1 MRILVSG
8 GAGYIGS
15 HTCLELLE
23 QGHEVVVFDNF
34 CNSSIESLNRV
45 KKITGKEIDVLR
57 SAWKAIDLKLIDYD
71 LKRPRAYANK
81 MFVFDA
87 DKVLKMLGCEGYYI
101 EKVDELPK
109 GYDGYY
115 IVRYTLEGVTHFV
128 LPDYNSL
135 TYSNT
140 VANGRKSKYYLVKK
154 R

>member
-1 MRILVSG
+1 M
-8 GAGYIGS
+8 
-15 HTCLELLE
+15 
-23 QGHEVVVFDNF
+23 
-34 CNSSIESLNRV
+34 
-45 KKITGKEIDVLR
+45 KITEINAIQDLASCTGSDACYFICLCAVAEKITNKEIDILR
-57 SAWKAIDLKLIDYD
+57 SAWKAINLKLMDYD
-71 LKRPRAYANK
+71 VKRPKAYVNK
-81 MFVFDA
+81 MFVINA
-87 DKVLKMLGCEGYYI
+87 DKVLEMLGCEGYYI

-115 IVRYTLEGVTHFV
+115 IIRYTLEGNTHFI

>member
-1 MRILVSG
+1 MKIIEIKAIQDLANCVG
-8 GAGYIGS
+8 TDGCYFI
-15 HTCLELLE
+15 CLCAVAE
-23 QGHEVVVFDNF
+23 
-34 CNSSIESLNRV
+34 
-45 KKITGKEIDVLR
+45 KITGKEIDVLR
-57 SAWKAIDLKLIDYD
+57 SAWKAIELKLIDYD

-87 DKVLKMLGCEGYYI
+87 DKLLKMLGCEGYYI

-109 GYDGYY
+109 GYDGQY
-115 IVRYTLEGVTHFV
+115 IIRYTLEGVTHFV